1 MALTEFSSRVF
12 FSFTAPM
19 KYGYSNARVRAMK
32 AHLLKPAILE
42 EMIKVGNV
50 EAMAE
55 LLQKTDY
62 KGDFASAAA
71 TMQDA
76 KGSRLI
82 EAAGSRNF
90 ARTVRKLT
98 TTAPKGD
105 RKALD
110 SLLMRWDMMNVKT
123 LIQGRR
129 LKKSYEE
136 VRPYL
141 FEAGGLDDA
150 DFRRIMKADENNL
163 IRELKAT
170 SLGRKMV
177 SAGSFG
183 KEMEGGR
190 PDSLA
195 RMEKAIDSY
204 IYVFMDH
211 ALAEIGGKEVAGIR
225 RILKREVD
233 AKNIMIIERLK
244 AHGMAREKILSS
256 LIRGG
261 TLGEQ
266 AISRLLEVKDL
277 SAVASLVK
285 PQFPQIELKSEGKGG
300 IEGRG
305 GLSELE
311 IALEK
316 SIAAQ
321 KVAVFHRSILSAG
334 VVIGFLLLKEEEL
347 NNLRKIAKGKEFHMP
362 EGEVRQML
370 VMM

>member
-32 AHLLKPAILE
+32 AHLLNKAILE
-42 EMIKVGNV
+42 EMVKVGNV

-62 KGDFASAAA
+62 KGDFAGAAA
-71 TMQDA
+71 TISDA

-82 EAAGSRNF
+82 EAAGARNF
-90 ARTVRKLT
+90 ARTVKKLANS
-98 TTAPKGD
+98 APKGD
-105 RKALD
+105 KKALD
-110 SLLMRWDMMNVKT
+110 SLLMRWDLMNVKT

-129 LKKSYEE
+129 LKRTYEE

-141 FEAGGLDDA
+141 FEAGGLKEE

-163 IRELKAT
+163 VRELKAT
-170 SLGRKMV
+170 ALGRKMV

-183 KEMEGGR
+183 REMEGGR
-190 PDSLA
+190 DSLA

-204 IYVFMDH
+204 IYIFMDH

-233 AKNIMIIERLK
+233 AKNLMIIERLK
-244 AHGMAREKILSS
+244 AHGVAREKILTS
-256 LIRGG
+256 LIKGG
-261 TLGEQ
+261 TLGD
-266 AISRLLEVKDL
+266 ATLSRLLEVKDL
-277 SAVASLVK
+277 PSAVAIVK
-285 PQFPQIELKSEGKGG
+285 PQFPQLELKSEGKGG

-347 NNLRKIAKGKEFHMP
+347 NNLRKIAKGKEFHMA
-362 EGEVRQML
+362 ENEVRQML
-370 VMM
+370 VVM